1 MALWHNI
8 QVKKKNS
15 PKFLKFTVIF
25 LAAIFVF
32 VGMSSLIFKLGRDN
46 SPLPQKI
53 RIGNTVI
60 DLQLA
65 LTKTDQE
72 IGLAKFSSLPENE
85 GMLFIFN
92 KPDTYS
98 FWMKDMKF
106 PIDIIWIS
114 EDFKIIHIEKSLS
127 PDTYPQGYAP
137 KDKALYVLEVNAGFS
152 DTHSFTIG
160 ESVEFK

>member
-1 MALWHNI
+1 MA
-8 QVKKKNS
+8 KKHSLKL
-15 PKFLKFTVIF
+15 LKFTVIF

-32 VGMSSLIFKLGRDN
+32 IGMSSLIFNLHKNDIPVLQN
-46 SPLPQKI
+46 SSTPRQI
-53 RIGNTVI
+53 QIGDSVI
-60 DLQLA
+60 QVSLA
-65 LTKTDQE
+65 LTETEQE

-85 GMLFIFN
+85 GMLFIFQ

-152 DTHSFTIG
+152 DKHKITTG
-160 ESVEFK
+160 ESVKFL